1 MSGGK
6 GCGQQHS
13 GNPDKDVEREGGE
26 HTHNTHTQHTHTA
39 RFTSHHLPSS
49 GHRDS
54 GEQKNRNMLSAV
66 LDSVIAVLLVC
77 KATTSQYSSNQCSWK
92 GSGLTHSTHSR
103 DVEQVYLRCSEGSL
117 EWLYPTGALRVNLR
131 TNIALPHKDLT
142 VCIKPYKDSKGS
154 NIYLEKAG
162 DLKLLVAEED
172 YIPNKVYCF
181 GMDQGALF
189 IQATPQMDISRK
201 ITVFQY
207 ELFKDRTVA
216 DLRNA
221 PASCRPCN
229 DMEVLLAACTSDLV
243 VRGSIRSVSHDQ
255 RQEESRIDIFADK
268 IYRQKKK
275 TFQTIGK
282 SGKWLGHIKTPLQC
296 GVKEGEGD
304 FLFTGSMH
312 FGEIQLGCAPRYK
325 DFRRIYK
332 EARDKGENPCEL
344 STD

>member
-1 MSGGK
+1 M
-6 GCGQQHS
+6 Q
-13 GNPDKDVEREGGE
+13 
-26 HTHNTHTQHTHTA
+26 
-39 RFTSHHLPSS
+39 TSPNVKILILFSPP
-49 GHRDS
+49 
-54 GEQKNRNMLSAV
+54 
-66 LDSVIAVLLVC
+66 
-77 KATTSQYSSNQCSWK
+77 
-92 GSGLTHSTHSR
+92 SGLTHSTHSR

-221 PASCRPCN
+221 P
-229 DMEVLLAACTSDLV
+229 
-243 VRGSIRSVSHDQ
+243 
-255 RQEESRIDIFADK
+255 
-268 IYRQKKK
+268 
-275 TFQTIGK
+275 GK
-282 SGKWLGHIKTPLQC
+282 SYIQSFCCKSRAGFCNPVNNKWW
-296 GVKEGEGD
+296 
-304 FLFTGSMH
+304 
-312 FGEIQLGCAPRYK
+312 RYFCL
-325 DFRRIYK
+325 DIYHTIYL
-332 EARDKGENPCEL
+332 E
-344 STD
+344 